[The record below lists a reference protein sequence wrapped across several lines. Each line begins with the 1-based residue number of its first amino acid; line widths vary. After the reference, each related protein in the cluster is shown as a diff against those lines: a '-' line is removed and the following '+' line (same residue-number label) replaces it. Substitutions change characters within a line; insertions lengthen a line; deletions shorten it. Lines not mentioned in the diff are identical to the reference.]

1 VKISIVCKYYVC
13 FLFFPLIPCGVRGG
27 YVTFIAFSVLFMS
40 SFNALLSSAK
50 VTQVWLSDPPS
61 LDLFRLSSHWS
72 FGLPLLRLSP
82 SFASHT
88 LFNFIMFKLNKCVN
102 YNSVACFRFVQQLG
116 SQQQVIS
123 MATRGIGG
131 AQKQVV
137 RIEGSRATVQGNT
150 KVKIQGMAVLMSA
163 VIFGYRMTCRIE

>member
-1 VKISIVCKYYVC
+1 M
-13 FLFFPLIPCGVRGG
+13 L
-27 YVTFIAFSVLFMS
+27 
-40 SFNALLSSAK
+40 
-50 VTQVWLSDPPS
+50 
-61 LDLFRLSSHWS
+61 
-72 FGLPLLRLSP
+72 
-82 SFASHT
+82 
-88 LFNFIMFKLNKCVN
+88 KLNKCIN

>member
-1 VKISIVCKYYVC
+1 MQI
-13 FLFFPLIPCGVRGG
+13 LFMLSLLPLDPLWGG
-27 YVTFIAFSVLFMS
+27 AMTHSLPVLFMS
-40 SFNALLSSAK
+40 SFDASLSCKGHTFMAAQTIPPQIPFQAVFPLELWFSPSSA
-50 VTQVWLSDPPS
+50 
-61 LDLFRLSSHWS
+61 
-72 FGLPLLRLSP
+72 
-82 SFASHT
+82 ASHT
-88 LFNFIMFKLNKCVN
+88 LYGLIMFKLTKTLSLCVN

-163 VIFGYRMTCRIE
+163 VIFMKKHYIV